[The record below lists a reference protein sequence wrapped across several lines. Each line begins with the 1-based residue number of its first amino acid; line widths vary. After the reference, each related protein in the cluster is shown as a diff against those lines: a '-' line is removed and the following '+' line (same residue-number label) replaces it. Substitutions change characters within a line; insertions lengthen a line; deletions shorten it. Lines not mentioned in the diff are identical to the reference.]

1 LARGLIVKYSRYRFM
16 FKIIILNKVLRL
28 SNRKIYAM
36 KMVQIKELKEKDREN
51 ALNEVRLLASFSNPF
66 IISYKVS
73 YLK

>member
-1 LARGLIVKYSRYRFM
+1 M